1 MNGSGMRAQHYINT
15 QKARGITLIELV
27 IAIALL
33 SILLTIGVP
42 SFSNLIASN
51 HLVTKNNLF
60 VSDLNTARSEAIRR
74 GRSVSVC
81 KSSDGANCST
91 DAAVGYEAGWIMF
104 AEQPAHLTGSTLGS
118 RDVNNEDLLRVQPA
132 MASAYTLRGSRRFS
146 NFISYLPSGE
156 LANPGAGNTSDH
168 FILCR
173 DRLLDRAR
181 AVFVISTG
189 RIHLARDANN
199 NRQPEDISGADLTT
213 CTPA

>member
-1 MNGSGMRAQHYINT
+1 M
-15 QKARGITLIELV
+15 IELM
-27 IAIALL
+27 IAMALL

-74 GRSVSVC
+74 GRSVSLC
-81 KSSDGANCST
+81 KSSDGINCST
-91 DAAVGYEAGWIMF
+91 DTAIGYEAGWIIF
-104 AEQPAHLTGSTLGS
+104 AEQPTTVHSLGA
-118 RDVNNEDLLRVQPA
+118 RDTTDEDLLRVQPA
-132 MASAYTLRGSRRFS
+132 MSSGYTLKGVNRFS

-156 LANPGAGNTSDH
+156 LANPGTGSTQDH

-173 DRLLDRAR
+173 DAEVNKAR

-199 NRQPEDISGADLTT
+199 DGIPEDESGNNLTT